1 MRQDMA
7 RLLASTNTSFP
18 PKVHA
23 LLGIIA
29 GNSRHTLPSDAFLS
43 CSMPNR
49 FTSRPWQRCNAM
61 TLGAPREDLTLEA
74 TGTPLEQHFGIQ
86 PAQSENLVVSPMYK

>member
-1 MRQDMA
+1 
-7 RLLASTNTSFP
+7 
-18 PKVHA
+18 
-23 LLGIIA
+23 
-29 GNSRHTLPSDAFLS
+29 
-43 CSMPNR
+43 
-49 FTSRPWQRCNAM
+49 M